1 MKSNKSKFE
10 CEEKILALQKEI
22 SDSSNKTSVEFKK
35 LLQKIYTPIWQWLF
49 YCFNEDDIRNAG
61 IEIFHC
67 IKRCILNYKKDDN
80 NSFIAFLYSCLKSE
94 IKYKK
99 QRGELPPMRMCSR
112 ENYDKA
118 HNLIK
123 IAEQIGKNPNDE
135 NVQKWLAKQVNLT
148 LEQVKELLIDYHQS
162 QVVYDTKKT
171 IAIYE
176 DVSSIFE
183 TTEVKN
189 PYLSP
194 ELELVLLESVN
205 QDLQKI
211 EEEFN
216 SCQTRQKKY
225 LSSFITLRIIKLLE
239 TRFSIDKISELIKFR
254 SFIDS
259 SLLEYMY
266 NKMELPSQKEL
277 ALKLGKDEGYI
288 SNRIKDFLKKF
299 RKKYQLYKI

>member
-1 MKSNKSKFE
+1 MKSNKSKIE
-10 CEEKILALQKEI
+10 YEEKILALQKEI
-22 SDSSNKTSVEFKK
+22 SDFSNKTSIEFKK

-67 IKRCILNYKKDDN
+67 IKRGILNYKEDNN
-80 NSFIAFLYSCLKSE
+80 NSFLAFLYSCLKSE
-94 IKYKK
+94 IKHKK
-99 QRGELPPMRMCSR
+99 LRGEFPPMRMCSR
-112 ENYDKA
+112 ENYNKA
-118 HNLIK
+118 RNLIK
-123 IAEQIGKNPNDE
+123 LAEQIGKNPNNE
-135 NVQKWLAKQVNLT
+135 NVQRWLAKQANLS

-162 QVVYDTKKT
+162 KVIYDTKKT
-171 IAIYE
+171 MVIYE

-194 ELELVLLESVN
+194 ESELISLECVN

-211 EEEFN
+211 EEVFN

-225 LSSFITLRIIKLLE
+225 LSSFITLRVIKLLE
-239 TRFSIDKISELIKFR
+239 IRLPADKIFELIKFR
-254 SFIDS
+254 SFTDS
-259 SLLEYMY
+259 SLLEYIC
-266 NKMELPSQKEL
+266 NKRELPSQKEL

-288 SNRIKDFLKKF
+288 SNRIKDFFEKV
-299 RKKYQLYKI
+299 QSKISTV